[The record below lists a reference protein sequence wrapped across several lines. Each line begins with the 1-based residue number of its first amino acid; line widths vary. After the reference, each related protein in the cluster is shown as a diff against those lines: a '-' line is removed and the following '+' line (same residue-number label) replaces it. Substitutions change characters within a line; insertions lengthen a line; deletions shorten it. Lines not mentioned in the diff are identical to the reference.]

1 MLVSGSTQ
9 PFYLDIQ
16 SNISGGQIVY
26 GDDTY
31 HYISDTGLYVKVYGT
46 TDDERNNNFKFSV
59 NGQFEQFSNG
69 VKTTGTYTLYSTQ

>member
-16 SNISGGQIVY
+16 SKISGGQIVY

-31 HYISDTGLYVKVYGT
+31 HYNIYTGLYVKVFGT
-46 TDDERNNNFKFSV
+46 LDEERNNTFKFSE
-59 NGQFEQFSNG
+59 NGEFEQFSNG